1 MIKTIFALLK
11 KDLLLELRQQHSF
24 YGILL
29 YVASTIFVIYLSIS
43 NPEGEVWNGLFWIIQ
58 LFVCVNAV
66 AKSFLQESRG
76 RMLYF
81 YTISGAKEFVI
92 AKLIYNI
99 ILMLIMS
106 LLSLGLFFILL
117 RNPLSD
123 TLRFIGIVCLG
134 GISLSLVFT
143 LLAAIAAKAQQN
155 AALMAI
161 LGFPLIIP
169 QLLLL
174 VRLSKS
180 AFGEMFREG
189 ALLQLSLLI
198 VMLAVREAVGPEFA
212 VSVKTRLGFSE
223 LQTEEWCGFLLQQ
236 PIDAL
241 TIHARTVR
249 ELSESLPHW
258 DEVKKVVQLRSE
270 IYKNREHLQPALL
283 GNGSVLSIHEGQE
296 IIKETILDGIMF
308 GRGIFQNPWLF
319 NPDYQQTEKGEI
331 LNTKTQKFITK
342 TDRLNLMKSHL
353 VLWESTWG
361 TGKSVSILK
370 KYFKIYIHGFEG
382 ASTMRAE
389 VMNLSGLK
397 ETSGW
402 LNDQLGPA

>member
-1 MIKTIFALLK
+1 MTKTIFALLK

-29 YVASTIFVIYLSIS
+29 YVASTIFVLYLSIN

-81 YTISGAKEFVI
+81 YTISGAKEFII

-117 RNPLSD
+117 KNPLSN
-123 TLRFIGIVCLG
+123 TLQFTGIVCLG

-174 VRLSKS
+174 VRLSKA
-180 AFGEMFREG
+180 AFGEVFREG
-189 ALLQLSLLI
+189 ALFQLSLLI
-198 VMLAVREAVGPEFA
+198 VGLDIMVIA
-212 VSVKTRLGFSE
+212 
-223 LQTEEWCGFLLQQ
+223 
-236 PIDAL
+236 
-241 TIHARTVR
+241 
-249 ELSESLPHW
+249 
-258 DEVKKVVQLRSE
+258 
-270 IYKNREHLQPALL
+270 
-283 GNGSVLSIHEGQE
+283 LSI
-296 IIKETILDGIMF
+296 ILF
-308 GRGIFQNPWLF
+308 PF
-319 NPDYQQTEKGEI
+319 
-331 LNTKTQKFITK
+331 
-342 TDRLNLMKSHL
+342 
-353 VLWESTWG
+353 LW
-361 TGKSVSILK
+361 K
-370 KYFKIYIHGFEG
+370 
-382 ASTMRAE
+382 
-389 VMNLSGLK
+389 
-397 ETSGW
+397 
-402 LNDQLGPA
+402 D